1 MLLKEKIVNAL
12 LGKAKRHPAF
22 KIPALVMI
30 TCVVGLFHFIEALR
44 RNKGRCCMLAAIV
57 LMFMFGSS
65 FSPHAEAIGK
75 EEPLKLQTT
84 AVISAQSSSAIDTI
98 TSYKTADIS
107 AYEQGMQISDF
118 IEIGETPADTADI
131 DAFIEK
137 TQQEDK
143 TTEVQDTETTETEST
158 ETDSEE
164 NSNVPADA
172 DTLVIYDESGN
183 QVAADFSEDWKLIL
197 VNKQNPVP
205 EGYEMNL
212 VSINGSMQVDNR
224 IAKPLAE
231 MLNAAKEDGVSLMI
245 CSAYRSYERQITLF
259 ENKIKRSMRNGLSYL
274 DAYADASYSVTVPGT
289 SEHQLG
295 LALDIVTPS
304 YTSLNEGFE
313 GTEAGKWLK
322 AHSSEYGFILRYP
335 KGREHITGIIYEPW
349 HFRYVGEQAAK
360 EITENELTLEEYL
373 EQIGM
378 K

>member
-1 MLLKEKIVNAL
+1 MLLKEKIVKSL
-12 LGKAKRHPAF
+12 LEKAKQHPAL
-22 KIPALVMI
+22 KMPVLVMI
-30 TCVVGLFHFIEALR
+30 TCVVGFFHLIEALR
-44 RNKGRCCMLAAIV
+44 RNKGRCGMLAAVV
-57 LMFMFGSS
+57 LLFLFCTN
-65 FSPHAEAIGK
+65 FTPHAEAIQK
-75 EEPLKLQTT
+75 EEPVKAAA
-84 AVISAQSSSAIDTI
+84 AVIPDV
-98 TSYKTADIS
+98 S

-118 IEIGETPADTADI
+118 IEIGENPADTADI

-137 TQQEDK
+137 TQQEE
-143 TTEVQDTETTETEST
+143 TSDTDVENTDIKEEISNSDAAETGS
-158 ETDSEE
+158 SE
-164 NSNVPADA
+164 NASSSAA
-172 DTLVIYDESGN
+172 DTIVIYDESGN
-183 QVAADFSEDWKLIL
+183 QVEADFSEDWKLIL

-212 VSINGSMQVDNR
+212 ASINGSMQVDAR
-224 IAKPLAE
+224 ITKPLAK
-231 MLNAAKEDGVSLMI
+231 MLDAAKADGVSLMI

-259 ENKIKRSMRNGLSYL
+259 ENKIRRSMRSGLSYL

-313 GTEAGKWLK
+313 NTEAGKWLK

>member
-1 MLLKEKIVNAL
+1 
-12 LGKAKRHPAF
+12 
-22 KIPALVMI
+22 
-30 TCVVGLFHFIEALR
+30 
-44 RNKGRCCMLAAIV
+44 MLAAVV
-57 LMFMFGSS
+57 LLFLFCSS
-65 FSPHAEAIGK
+65 FTPHAEAMKREEPVKK
-75 EEPLKLQTT
+75 EEPVKAAA
-84 AVISAQSSSAIDTI
+84 AVF
-98 TSYKTADIS
+98 ADIS

-118 IEIGETPADTADI
+118 IEIGENPADTADI

-137 TQQEDK
+137 TQQEDSSS
-143 TTEVQDTETTETEST
+143 TVRNEETGDSDTAKIGS
-158 ETDSEE
+158 SFA
-164 NSNVPADA
+164 ADEI
-172 DTLVIYDESGN
+172 VIYDESGN
-183 QVAADFSEDWKLIL
+183 RVEADFAEDWKLIL
-197 VNKQNPVP
+197 VNKQNHVP
-205 EGYEMNL
+205 EGYELNL
-212 VSINGSMQVDNR
+212 VSINGSMQVDAR
-224 IAKPLAE
+224 IAKPLAK
-231 MLNAAKEDGVSLMI
+231 MLDAAKADGVSLMI

-259 ENKIKRSMRNGLSYL
+259 ENKIRRSMRSGLSYL

-313 GTEAGKWLK
+313 NTEAGKWLK